1 MRDMNVSK
9 KTITGALAEL
19 GAELGISEADF
30 GGKVKI
36 EGKDPVVASKRIK
49 QRAVRPNSIPRQC
62 WRMSARVLATTV
74 P

>member
-9 KTITGALAEL
+9 KTITGTIEEL
-19 GAELGISEADF
+19 SAELGISGADV

-36 EGKDPVVASKRIK
+36 EGKDPVVASKQIK
-49 QRAVRPNSIPRQC
+49 QRAVRSNSIPRQG
-62 WRMSARVLATTV
+62 WRMSARVLPTTV

>member
-9 KTITGALAEL
+9 KTITGALEQL

-49 QRAVRPNSIPRQC
+49 QRAVRPNLIPRQC
-62 WRMSARVLATTV
+62 WRMSASVLATTV